1 MYFNES
7 PPMKKTLLILFSLAC
22 LTGAIAQPL
31 PTFVKDSLDRY
42 VSKAMADWQIPGLAV
57 GIIKDGKLVYSKGY
71 GVREMGKSDPVDANT
86 LFMMAS
92 NSKAM
97 TATLLSALESE
108 KKLSLDDKVTRWLPY
123 FKLYDENASRLVT
136 LRDLLCHRLGL
147 MTFQSDF
154 TFWGS
159 TFTRRQIIEKLALS
173 KPAFDFRAR
182 YGYCNAAFLTA
193 GEVLPAV
200 TGSSWEEL
208 IRQRIFKPLGMSRS
222 VALNAEFP
230 ASPTRAVPHTLY
242 DGKLVKMPFCQIDNL
257 APAGSTGSCVSD
269 WSRWLIMQMDTGR
282 FEGQQIFPKDA
293 ILRTWAGNTLM
304 NTRKSP
310 ILPTQFSA
318 YGLGWVLQ
326 DYAGRRLISHTGGA
340 DGFVTATCFVPDE
353 RLGVIVLTNTDTND
367 LYQALQFQ
375 ILDAFLNLP
384 YRNYHELFFKNALSS
399 RAREATQLAK
409 WRAQVAQRPATALPL
424 SAYVGTYTH
433 PLYGDVSV
441 AQTPSGLRI
450 NLSQHQDTYGTL
462 EPMGDNEFLC
472 TYSRVLFGIHPMPF
486 EVKDGN
492 VKGLRLK
499 VNDFIEYG
507 AYDFVKK
514 N

>member
-1 MYFNES
+1 
-7 PPMKKTLLILFSLAC
+7 MKKTLLLLGILGC
-22 LTGAIAQPL
+22 LVSATAQPL
-31 PTFVKDSLDRY
+31 PSFVKDSLDRY
-42 VSKAMADWQIPGLAV
+42 VTKAMSDWQIPGLAV
-57 GIIKDGKLVYSKGY
+57 GIVKDGKLVFSKGY
-71 GVREMGKSDPVDANT
+71 GVRELGKPDPVDANT

-123 FKLYDENASRLVT
+123 FKLYDDNASRLVT

-147 MTFQSDF
+147 MTFQGDF

-159 TFTRRQIIEKLALS
+159 TFSRRQIIEKLALS

-200 TGSSWEEL
+200 TGSSWEDL
-208 IRQRIFKPLGMSRS
+208 IRQRIFKPLGMNRS

-230 ASPTRAVPHTLY
+230 AALTRAVPHTLY

-257 APAGSTGSCVSD
+257 APAGSTGSCVND

-282 FEGQQIFPKDA
+282 FEGQQVFPKDA
-293 ILRTWAGNTLM
+293 ILRTWVGNTLM
-304 NTRKSP
+304 NSRKSP
-310 ILPTQFSA
+310 LLPTQFSA

-340 DGFVTATCFVPDE
+340 DGFVTATCFIPEE

-375 ILDAFLNLP
+375 ILDAFLNQS
-384 YRNYHELFFKNALSS
+384 YRNYHEVFFKNAQVG
-399 RAREATQLAK
+399 RAQEAAQLAK
-409 WRAQVAQRPATALPL
+409 WRAQVAQRSTLGLPL

-433 PLYGDVSV
+433 PLYGDITV
-441 AQTPSGLRI
+441 AQTANGLKVT
-450 NLSQHQDTYGTL
+450 LTHHQDSYGTL
-462 EPMGDNEFLC
+462 EPLGGHEFLC
-472 TYSRVLFGIHPMPF
+472 TYSSVLFGVHPMPF
-486 EVKDGN
+486 EVQDGK
-492 VKGLRLK
+492 VKGLKLK

-514 N
+514 E